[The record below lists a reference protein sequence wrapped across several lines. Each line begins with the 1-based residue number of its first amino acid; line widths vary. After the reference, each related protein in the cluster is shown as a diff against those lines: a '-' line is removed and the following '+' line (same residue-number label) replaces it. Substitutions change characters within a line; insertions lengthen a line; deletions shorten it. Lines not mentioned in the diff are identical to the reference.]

1 MPYYR
6 HRRKRAATRIQRN
19 FRRYRYRKRGPPR
32 TTRSTGLLKCIQ
44 SFSRIEP
51 IASQPLPAGSF
62 TASQEVYSLDQ
73 VAVANLT
80 AFTRLFKY
88 WKIDKVVHTFIPKY
102 IGQAGLASP
111 DPQPQMLIG
120 GNFMSSIT
128 LDSNQLQPTTP
139 LWANIDQAEESGN
152 LKKKYLSPQT
162 GNRAVAKVTLV
173 PRTNN
178 WIRTAANSNNS
189 TVAIGAK
196 QWISTGTPG
205 TQLFGLRWAY
215 EILNAHPG
223 LAMEVRTKMFFSFK
237 GVN

>member
-1 MPYYR
+1 MVY
-6 HRRKRAATRIQRN
+6 RKRNAARKIQRN
-19 FRRYRYRKRGPPR
+19 FRRYRQRRYRRYR
-32 TTRSTGLLKCIQ
+32 STRSTGVLKCIQ
-44 SFSRIEP
+44 SFSRVEP
-51 IASQPLPAGSF
+51 IAAQPLPAGSF
-62 TASQEVYSLDQ
+62 TAAQEVYSLDQ

-111 DPQPQMLIG
+111 DPQPQMLLG

-128 LDSNQLQPTTP
+128 LDSNVLSPSTP

-162 GNRAVAKVTLV
+162 GNRAVAKVMLV

-205 TQLFGLRWAY
+205 TQLYGLRWAY
-215 EILNAHPG
+215 EVLNAHPG
-223 LAMEVRTKMFFSFK
+223 FTMEVRTKMYFSFK

>member
-1 MPYYR
+1 MVYKKKY
-6 HRRKRAATRIQRN
+6 AAKRIQRAWRR
-19 FRRYRYRKRGPPR
+19 RRYRRRGPYRRYP
-32 TTRSTGLLKCIQ
+32 TRSTGILKCIQ
-44 SFSRIEP
+44 SFSRVEP
-51 IASQPLPAGSF
+51 IAAQPLATGSF
-62 TASQEVYSLDQ
+62 TSSQEVYSLDQ
-73 VAVANLT
+73 VAVANQT

-102 IGQAGLASP
+102 IGDAGLASP

-128 LDSNQLQPTTP
+128 LDSNQLSPTTP
-139 LWANIDQAEESGN
+139 NWANIDQAEESGN
-152 LKKKYLSPQT
+152 LKKKFLSPQT
-162 GNRAVAKVTLV
+162 GNRAVANVTLV

-178 WIRTAANSNNS
+178 WIRTQASSNNS

-205 TQLFGLRWAY
+205 TQLYGLRWAY
-215 EILNAHPG
+215 EVLNQHPG
-223 LAMEVRTKMFFSFK
+223 FTMEIRTKMYFSFK